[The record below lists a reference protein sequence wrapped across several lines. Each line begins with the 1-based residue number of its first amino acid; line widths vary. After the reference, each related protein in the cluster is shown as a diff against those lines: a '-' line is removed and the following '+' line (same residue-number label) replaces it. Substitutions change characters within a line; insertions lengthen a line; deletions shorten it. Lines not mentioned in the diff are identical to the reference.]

1 MIAAR
6 SRARRIA
13 AFPCC
18 LPALL
23 LLSCA
28 LALGTGFNAPDGKFS
43 SLEFGHTGDGGV
55 DYSEWV
61 DAPKGGTLFSV
72 WTKVPDTLQ
81 APAVSGT
88 KLRGNMIVY
97 SLKGD
102 SWVLRAQVGN
112 IDGFTS
118 GHPLGEGGVY
128 NANIMID
135 IGGDVCVFYDPAH
148 RPLPV
153 LNDWIWAAWQ
163 VIVND
168 DRSITFRQWLKFG
181 LEGEVFPAANQ
192 TGTGGLPLPKL
203 GEDRV
208 FFGAQPSDA
217 VSFQVGYNNYHE
229 NVVNHIP
236 NSYLCHARMEALGR
250 EPTLEYLEKISRLNK
265 PDTSAYADYKLSWEE
280 AAPMLEDR
288 SGNGRHLSVR
298 SGGVLYAGPESPRF

>member
-28 LALGTGFNAPDGKFS
+28 LALGTGFNAPDGEFS
-43 SLEFGHTGDGGV
+43 SREFGHTGDGGV

-81 APAVSGT
+81 VPAVSGT

-148 RPLPV
+148 RPLPC
-153 LNDWIWAAWQ
+153 LKDWIWAAWQ

-192 TGTGGLPLPKL
+192 TGTGGLPLPKP

-217 VSFQVGYNNYHE
+217 VSFQVGYNNYYE

-236 NSYLCHARMEALGR
+236 NSYLCHARMEAR
-250 EPTLEYLEKISRLNK
+250 STRPTLGELEAIAAADAPDPGAWGDWELRWISGA
-265 PDTSAYADYKLSWEE
+265 PDLS
-280 AAPMLEDR
+280 DR
-288 SGNGRHLSVR
+288 SGNGRHLSVDD
-298 SGGVLYAGPESPRF
+298 GGTLYQGPLSPVF